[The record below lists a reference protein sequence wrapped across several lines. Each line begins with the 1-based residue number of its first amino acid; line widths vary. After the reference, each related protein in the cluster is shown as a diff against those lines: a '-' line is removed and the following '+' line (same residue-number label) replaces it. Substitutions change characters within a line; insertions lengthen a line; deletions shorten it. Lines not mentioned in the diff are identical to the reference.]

1 MFFFK
6 LFESPNLAQ
15 KLHVEEWIP
24 TLNDALMI
32 AMQLGIIVII
42 LGLGV
47 LFLTYSA
54 NELLTIGQ
62 IKLYRFRTPDRI
74 AEYKHYGLLK

>member
-54 NELLTIGQ
+54 NELLTIVSLVWSNQ
-62 IKLYRFRTPDRI
+62 VV
-74 AEYKHYGLLK
+74 